1 VVDLGTSMSSPD
13 IAKVAVETA
22 ADVVAVSTYNGMA
35 LSLGRQ
41 LLGELHQRHVSP
53 AVFLGGR
60 LNEDIEG
67 ESAADVS
74 AQLEQLGI
82 RACPTLQVMVAGLRE
97 RFATGP
103 VST

>member
-1 VVDLGTSMSSPD
+1 MSSPD

-41 LLGELHQRHVSP
+41 LLDELHRRNVAP
-53 AVFLGGR
+53 AVYLGGR
-60 LNEDIEG
+60 LNEDLEG
-67 ESAADVS
+67 ESSADVS

-82 RACPTLQVMVAGLRE
+82 TACPTLQVMVQGLRE
-97 RFATGP
+97 RFVTRP
-103 VST
+103 VSTR